1 MQWTPY
7 ADYGLRMT
15 VWVAFL
21 RAVNVGKRQMKM
33 AELKALCE
41 ELGYSNVKTI
51 LASGN
56 VRVEAAEYPKAELE
70 AAIEQRWGFFS
81 EAVMR
86 SGNEIEAMLAAKPF
100 AKYPDE
106 GPFHRYVL
114 MFDKPLPKGASYTG
128 MEGDFDVVRV
138 DEKDIYL
145 VGYRQPDGRH
155 GPGLDKFDRQL
166 EKGAVATMRN
176 WNTIPKV
183 LT

>member
-1 MQWTPY
+1 
-7 ADYGLRMT
+7 MT

-21 RAVNVGKRQMKM
+21 RAVNVGKRTMKM

-41 ELGYSNVKTI
+41 ELGYKGVKTI

-56 VRVEAAEYPKAELE
+56 VRVETGGKNPKAELE
-70 AAIEQRWGFFS
+70 AAIEGRWGWSS

-86 SGNEIEAMLAAKPF
+86 TGAEIEAMLASAPF
-100 AKYPDE
+100 AAYPDD

-114 MFDKPLPKGASYTG
+114 MFDKPLPKGESYSG
-128 MEGDFDVVRV
+128 VAGDYDVVRV

-176 WNTIPKV
+176 WNTIPRV
-183 LT
+183 LK

>member
-1 MQWTPY
+1 V
-7 ADYGLRMT
+7 T

-33 AELKALCE
+33 AELKTLCA
-41 ELGYSNVKTI
+41 ELGYAGIKTI

-56 VRVEAAEYPKAELE
+56 VRFECAYDPKAELE
-70 AAIEQRWGFFS
+70 AAIEKRWGWFS

-86 SGNEIEAMLAAKPF
+86 SGPEIEAMLAAKPF
-100 AKYPDE
+100 AAYPDE
-106 GPFHRYVL
+106 GNFHRYVML
-114 MFDKPLPKGASYTG
+114 FDKPLPTGASYTG
-128 MEGDFDVVRV
+128 IPDNYDVVRV
-138 DEKDIYL
+138 EAREIYL
-145 VGYRQPDGRH
+145 VGYRQADGRH

-183 LT
+183 LN

>member
-1 MQWTPY
+1 
-7 ADYGLRMT
+7 MT

-41 ELGYSNVKTI
+41 ELGYANVKTI

-56 VRVEAAEYPKAELE
+56 VRFECAHDPKAELE
-70 AAIEQRWGFFS
+70 AAIEKRWGWFS

-86 SGNEIEAMLAAKPF
+86 SGDEIEAMLASKPF
-100 AKYPDE
+100 AAYPEE
-106 GPFHRYVL
+106 GHFHRYVML
-114 MFDKPLPKGASYTG
+114 FDKPLPTGATYTG
-128 MEGDFDVVRV
+128 IPDNYDVVRA
-138 DEKDIYL
+138 DARDIYL

-166 EKGAVATMRN
+166 EKGAIATMRN

-183 LT
+183 LN

>member
-1 MQWTPY
+1 
-7 ADYGLRMT
+7 MT

-41 ELGYSNVKTI
+41 ELGYAEVKTI

-56 VRVEAAEYPKAELE
+56 VRFETDRDPKAELE
-70 AAIEQRWGFFS
+70 AAIEKRWGYFS

-86 SGNEIEAMLAAKPF
+86 AGPQIETMLASQPF
-100 AKYPDE
+100 AAYPE
-106 GPFHRYVL
+106 ESHFHRYVL
-114 MFDKPLPKGASYTG
+114 MFDNPLPRNAKFAGLP
-128 MEGDFDVVRV
+128 GDYDIVRV
-138 DEKDIYL
+138 DARDIYI
-145 VGYRQPDGRH
+145 VGHRQPDGRH

-166 EKGAVATMRN
+166 EKGAIATMRN

-183 LT
+183 LK

>member
-1 MQWTPY
+1 
-7 ADYGLRMT
+7 MT

-41 ELGYSNVKTI
+41 ELGHENVKTI

-56 VRVEAAEYPKAELE
+56 VRFESKNNPKAELE
-70 AAIEQRWGFFS
+70 AAIEKRWGFFS

-86 SGNEIEAMLAAKPF
+86 SGQEIEAMLASKPF
-100 AKYPDE
+100 ADYPDE
-106 GPFHRYVL
+106 GAFHRYVL
-114 MFDKPLPKGASYTG
+114 LFDKPLPRTLKLSGID
-128 MEGDFDVVRV
+128 GDYDVVRV
-138 DEKDIYL
+138 DEKDIFL

-166 EKGAVATMRN
+166 EKGAIATMRN

-183 LT
+183 LK

>member
-1 MQWTPY
+1 
-7 ADYGLRMT
+7 MT

-41 ELGYSNVKTI
+41 GLGYSRVKTI

-56 VRVEAAEYPKAELE
+56 VHLEAERDPKAELE
-70 AAIEQRWGFFS
+70 AAIEKRWGFRS

-86 SGNEIEAMLAAKPF
+86 SGAEIEAMLASAPF
-100 AKYPDE
+100 SGYPDD
-106 GPFHRYVL
+106 GAFHRYVM
-114 MFDKPLPKGASYTG
+114 MFDAPLPAGTAL
-128 MEGDFDVVRV
+128 EGVPGDYDVVRV
-138 DEKDIYL
+138 DARDIYL

-183 LT
+183 LN

>member
-1 MQWTPY
+1 
-7 ADYGLRMT
+7 MT

-41 ELGYSNVKTI
+41 ELGHADVKTI

-56 VRVEAAEYPKAELE
+56 VRLVAAKNPRAELE
-70 AAIEQRWGFFS
+70 AAIEKRWGYFS

-86 SGNEIEAMLAAKPF
+86 TSQEIEAMLASNPF

-106 GPFHRYVL
+106 GHFHRYVL
-114 MFDKPLPKGASYTG
+114 IFDRPLPKGAKYAG
-128 MEGDFDVVRV
+128 VDGDYDVVRV

-155 GPGLDKFDRQL
+155 GPGLDKFERQL
-166 EKGAVATMRN
+166 EKGAIATMRN
-176 WNTIPKV
+176 WNTIPRV

>member
-1 MQWTPY
+1 
-7 ADYGLRMT
+7 MT

-41 ELGYSNVKTI
+41 ELGYGNIKTI

-56 VRVEAAEYPKAELE
+56 VRFESRKNPEEELE
-70 AAIEQRWGFFS
+70 AAIERRWGWFS

-86 SGNEIEAMLAAKPF
+86 SGPEIEAMLASKPF

-114 MFDKPLPKGASYTG
+114 MFDKPLPTTLALTG
-128 MEGDFDVVRV
+128 VEGDYDVVRV

-155 GPGLDKFDRQL
+155 GPGLDKIDRQL
-166 EKGAVATMRN
+166 EKGAIATMRN

>member
-1 MQWTPY
+1 
-7 ADYGLRMT
+7 MT

-33 AELKALCE
+33 AELKALCAV
-41 ELGYSNVKTI
+41 LGYENIKTI

-56 VRVEAAEYPKAELE
+56 VRFECAHDPKTELE
-70 AAIEQRWGFFS
+70 AAIEKRWGWYS

-86 SGNEIEAMLAAKPF
+86 SGPEIAAMIASKPF
-100 AKYPDE
+100 AAYADE
-106 GPFHRYVL
+106 GDFHRYVML
-114 MFDKPLPKGASYTG
+114 FDEPLPKGVSYTG
-128 MEGDFDVVRV
+128 IPDNYDVVRA
-138 DEKDIYL
+138 DAREIYL
-145 VGYRQPDGRH
+145 VGYRQADGRH

-183 LT
+183 LN

>member
-1 MQWTPY
+1 
-7 ADYGLRMT
+7 MT
-15 VWVAFL
+15 VWLAFL

-41 ELGYSNVKTI
+41 ELGYGKVKTL

-56 VRVEAAEYPKAELE
+56 VRFECAHDPKAELE
-70 AAIEQRWGFFS
+70 AAIEKRWGFVS

-86 SGNEIEAMLAAKPF
+86 SGAQIEAMIASEPF
-100 AKYPDE
+100 KGYPED

-114 MFDKPLPKGASYTG
+114 MLDTPLRQDLMLAGVQDDY
-128 MEGDFDVVRV
+128 DVVRA
-138 DEKDIYL
+138 DERDVYL

-166 EKGAVATMRN
+166 DKGSIATTRN
-176 WNTIPKV
+176 WNTILKA
-183 LT
+183 LK

>member
-1 MQWTPY
+1 
-7 ADYGLRMT
+7 MT

-41 ELGYSNVKTI
+41 ELGYSGVKTI

-56 VRVEAAEYPKAELE
+56 VRFETDRDPKAELE
-70 AAIEQRWGFFS
+70 AAIEKRWGFFS

-86 SGNEIEAMLAAKPF
+86 SGAEIEAMLAANPF
-100 AKYPDE
+100 AGYPEE
-106 GPFHRYVL
+106 GAFHRYVM
-114 MFDKPLPKGASYTG
+114 MFDAPIGSRALTG
-128 MEGDFDVVRV
+128 VPGDFDVVRV
-138 DEKDIYL
+138 DQRDIYL
-145 VGYRQPDGRH
+145 VGYRQADGRH

-183 LT
+183 LN

>member
-1 MQWTPY
+1 MS
-7 ADYGLRMT
+7 

-41 ELGYSNVKTI
+41 ALGYTGIKTI

-56 VRVEAAEYPKAELE
+56 VRFECSHDPKAELE
-70 AAIEQRWGFFS
+70 AAIEQRWGWYS

-86 SGNEIEAMLAAKPF
+86 SGPEIEAMLATRPF
-100 AKYPDE
+100 AAYPDE
-106 GPFHRYVL
+106 GDFHRYVL
-114 MFDKPLPKGASYTG
+114 LFDRPLPEGATYTG
-128 MEGDFDVVRV
+128 IPGDYDVVRV
-138 DEKDIYL
+138 DTREIYL

-155 GPGLDKFDRQL
+155 GSGLDKFDRQL

-183 LT
+183 LN

>member
-1 MQWTPY
+1 MS
-7 ADYGLRMT
+7 

-41 ELGYSNVKTI
+41 ELGYEDVKTI

-56 VRVEAAEYPKAELE
+56 VRFEAKKNPKAELE
-70 AAIEQRWGFFS
+70 AAIEKRWGFSS

-86 SGNEIEAMLAAKPF
+86 SGKEIEAMLASKPF
-100 AKYPDE
+100 AKYPNE
-106 GPFHRYVL
+106 GAFHRYVL
-114 MFDKPLPKGASYTG
+114 MFDHPLPKGMKLTG
-128 MEGDFDVVRV
+128 VEGDYDVVRV

-166 EKGAVATMRN
+166 EKGAIATMRN

>member
-1 MQWTPY
+1 V
-7 ADYGLRMT
+7 T

-41 ELGYSNVKTI
+41 GLGYTGVKTI

-56 VRVEAAEYPKAELE
+56 VRFETDHDPKAELE
-70 AAIEQRWGFFS
+70 AAIEKRWGFFS

-86 SGNEIEAMLAAKPF
+86 NGDEIAAMLASNPF
-100 AKYPDE
+100 AAYPDD
-106 GPFHRYVL
+106 GPFHRYVMML
-114 MFDKPLPKGASYTG
+114 DSPLP
-128 MEGDFDVVRV
+128 EGLKLAGVPGDHDVARV
-138 DEKDIYL
+138 DARDIYL

-166 EKGAVATMRN
+166 EKGTIATTRN

-183 LT
+183 LN

>member
-1 MQWTPY
+1 
-7 ADYGLRMT
+7 MT

-41 ELGYSNVKTI
+41 ELGYSNIKTI

-56 VRVEAAEYPKAELE
+56 VRFESKANPKAELE
-70 AAIEQRWGFFS
+70 AAIEKRWGWFS

-86 SGNEIEAMLAAKPF
+86 SGPEIEAMLASKPF
-100 AKYPDE
+100 AKYPNE

-114 MFDKPLPKGASYTG
+114 MFDKPLPRTLALTG
-128 MEGDFDVVRV
+128 VENDYDVVRV

-145 VGYRQPDGRH
+145 VGYRLPDGRH

-166 EKGAVATMRN
+166 EKGAIATMRN

>member
-1 MQWTPY
+1 
-7 ADYGLRMT
+7 MT

-41 ELGYSNVKTI
+41 ELGYAGVKTI

-56 VRVEAAEYPKAELE
+56 VRFETDGDPKGELE
-70 AAIEQRWGFFS
+70 AAIEKRWGWSS

-86 SGNEIEAMLAAKPF
+86 SGEEIEAMLASEPF
-100 AKYPDE
+100 ARYQED
-106 GPFHRYVL
+106 GSFHRYVL
-114 MFDKPLPKGASYTG
+114 MFDNPLPTKAKFAG
-128 MEGDFDVVRV
+128 MAGDYDVVRV
-138 DEKDIYL
+138 DHKDIYL
-145 VGYRQPDGRH
+145 VGHRQPDGRH

-166 EKGAVATMRN
+166 EKGAIATMRN

-183 LT
+183 LK

>member
-1 MQWTPY
+1 
-7 ADYGLRMT
+7 MT

-41 ELGYSNVKTI
+41 QRGYTKVRTI

-56 VRVEAAEYPKAELE
+56 GRFECEADPKAELE
-70 AAIEQRWGFFS
+70 AAIEKRWGWFS

-86 SGNEIEAMLAAKPF
+86 SGPEIEHMLASNPF
-100 AKYPDE
+100 ASWPAADTY
-106 GPFHRYVL
+106 HRYVL
-114 MFDKPLPKGASYTG
+114 MFDKPLPKGAQYTG
-128 MEGDFDVVRV
+128 LPGDYDIARV
-138 DEKDIYL
+138 DDRDMFL
-145 VGYRQPDGRH
+145 VGHRQPDGRH

-166 EKGAVATMRN
+166 EKGAIATMRN

-183 LT
+183 LG